1 MDGNGIS
8 RPVALDPWGSQGC
21 HNPVASRGRQ
31 RPKASQ
37 AERTEAAVPQQALV
51 VAEPLG
57 DVGLDPGPEVAL
69 PRWEVGP
76 GSSDKQKV
84 LVGRLGMAGTREE
97 ENSVR
102 EMRGRV
108 AQSQVSW
115 KGKEPVSGALGQR
128 TGAGVGW
135 QAGSKVDCVSC
146 WAWGRV
152 WRWGLGEAEGRHG
165 NISAS

>member
-1 MDGNGIS
+1 M
-8 RPVALDPWGSQGC
+8 
-21 HNPVASRGRQ
+21 
-31 RPKASQ
+31 
-37 AERTEAAVPQQALV
+37 
-51 VAEPLG
+51 
-57 DVGLDPGPEVAL
+57 AL
-69 PRWEVGP
+69 PGWEVDP

-84 LVGRLGMAGTREE
+84 LIGRLGMAGTHE
-97 ENSVR
+97 ENCVR

-115 KGKEPVSGALGQR
+115 KGKALVAGALGQR

-135 QAGSKVDCVSC
+135 HTGSKVDCVSC

-152 WRWGLGEAEGRHG
+152 WRWGLGEAAGRHG